1 MRSIGSVIALPPT
14 GQPEATSAPD
24 GTPAFSS
31 GSLATRPAKTIQ
43 RESVPET
50 EAAVRASLP
59 ASVRSSLRTEMS
71 TVIGD
76 DGQFEGS
83 FVSKMEIGDVPHADL
98 IATRAILDDAC
109 RPAPLDVL
117 TMALTKMALVTKTR
131 KEDGPDTTAR
141 IATLTELLRDWPGD
155 VALAAIKRHRDGG
168 RFFPAWADLLTSCR
182 VIGGKRVALRRAVSL
197 KLVEADHAP

>member
-14 GQPEATSAPD
+14 GQPEATSAQD

-43 RESVPET
+43 RATVPET
-50 EAAVRASLP
+50 EQAVRESLP
-59 ASVRSSLRTEMS
+59 QSLRSRLSIETTTM
-71 TVIGD
+71 VAD
-76 DGQFEGS
+76 DGQFDGS
-83 FVSKMEIGDVPHADL
+83 FVSKITIGDVPRADL
-98 IATRAILDDAC
+98 IAARAILDDAC
-109 RPAPLDVL
+109 RPASAD
-117 TMALTKMALVTKTR
+117 ALASALGELALVTKAR
-131 KEDGPDTTAR
+131 AEDGNETAAR
-141 IATLTELLRDWPGD
+141 MATLTNLLRDWPGD